1 MMEVKRMKHFSRIGA
16 TALALALSVTFV
28 TPTTVLAAKENYDAR
43 VDVELE
49 RKKTNDTY
57 SYGCITTDV
66 KVVGQYNDYDAMIAA
81 AEAAGY
87 YKDGKWVDGYDWE
100 EQYDEATRK
109 DVYFITYTTYKNE
122 ITGQSSVKKDD
133 VNPDPT
139 YTKELSLTSKVYI
152 DTDEVTLLK
161 IPLRSGD
168 TTIKKVKSSKKK
180 VLTATLDK
188 KNNSKYVT
196 NDNIYAWN
204 PDSDGNY
211 YYYTTT
217 GTKVI
222 LPKDSEGNLDE
233 TSEAYKNSNASSGT
247 AYIVLTPKKSGTSK
261 VSFDIYNR
269 NNVKTG
275 SASITVV
282 ARSDSDIFKKLTFG
296 GISLIEKKYGDTNY
310 IDYGRKV
317 NDSDNGY
324 TTKTKGKLV
333 VKANKGYK
341 ITKIEVGKL
350 TNKTVNGDAD
360 IYFGTRNIDN
370 ESYTSTTNYKGTN
383 HFVDLNGDGD
393 YLDTVRGQSESNS
406 NFTFKTIKSGKT
418 LKLSTVGYNGT
429 LAETTNYKKMKNA
442 NGDLV
447 NSTSTSKGQY
457 NLAPTVI
464 RITYYDKDAREYD
477 VAEYTLWRKAKVKKS
492 KK

>member
-1 MMEVKRMKHFSRIGA
+1 MKHFSRIGA

-43 VDVELE
+43 EYVRLE

-57 SYGCITTDV
+57 SDGCITTDV
-66 KVVGQYNDYDAMIAA
+66 KVVGQYDDYNAMIAA

-87 YKDGKWVDGYDWE
+87 YKDDEWVDGYAYEDR
-100 EQYDEATRK
+100 YNAATSK
-109 DVYFITYTTYKNE
+109 YVYFITYTTYKNE
-122 ITGQSSVKKDD
+122 ITGQSSAKRED
-133 VNPDPT
+133 VDPDST
-139 YTKELSLTSKVYI
+139 YAQEQSLTSKVYI
-152 DTDEVTLLK
+152 DTDEVTLLG
-161 IPLRSGD
+161 IQLRNGD

-180 VLTATLDK
+180 VVTAKLDK
-188 KNNSKYVT
+188 KNSSKSVT
-196 NDNIYAWN
+196 NDNVWDWDR
-204 PDSDGNY
+204 DSAGNC

-222 LPKDSEGNLDE
+222 LPKDSEGNLDFN
-233 TSEAYKNSNASSGT
+233 SDAYKNSNASSGM
-247 AYIVLTPKKSGTSK
+247 AYIALTPKKSGTSK

-282 ARSDSDIFKKLTFG
+282 ARSDSDVFKKLTFG
-296 GISLIEKKYGDTNY
+296 GKSLIEKKYGDTNY
-310 IDYGRKV
+310 IDYGRKA
-317 NDSDNGY
+317 DDTDNGY

-350 TNKTVNGDAD
+350 TNKTENGSSD

-370 ESYTSTTNYKGTN
+370 EDYTSTTNYKGTN

-418 LKLSTVGYNGT
+418 LKLSTVAANGT
-429 LAETTNYKKMKNA
+429 TTATNNSKKDKNA
-442 NGDLV
+442 NGELV
-447 NSTSTSKGQY
+447 NRTTTGKYQE

-464 RITYYDKDAREYD
+464 RITYYDKDEREYRVKD
-477 VAEYTLWRKAKVKKS
+477 YTLWRKAKVKKS